1 MHAPVQD
8 KGIEYSTEP
17 IYVDVQGCDYY
28 HTYGYNFFL

>member
-28 HTYGYNFFL
+28 PYI